1 MDEDSSFSWK
11 KILIPAYGPSVLF
24 GISNGAILPIVAIT
38 AMELGASSALSGLI
52 VALIGLGSLLSN
64 LPAAMVISRIGERLA
79 LVGASLSSILAMLLC
94 IFATNHWV
102 LAAGVLIFG
111 ISTSVFYLA
120 RQTYLIEMV
129 PFALR
134 ARALASLGGA
144 QRLGAFVGP
153 FLSAAAMHAFG
164 LDGAYMVAICTLL
177 VAGVICYFMP
187 DLPVTTRAAPAGTA
201 KPRLTR
207 LAVEHRK
214 VFLTLG
220 IGALC
225 IAAMRA
231 ARQIAIP
238 LWAVHIGLS
247 PSVTAMVFGAV
258 SSLDML
264 VFYPAGKVMD
274 HYGRLWVA
282 LPCALLLGLS
292 FFLIPLTGQ
301 MWSFVFACL
310 LMGLGNGIGSGLV
323 MTLGADASPKIGRT
337 EFIGLWRL
345 IADVG
350 NSAGPFVL
358 SGITAWISLA
368 AGITLTGV
376 FGVVA
381 AAVFWWFL
389 PHQQRK

>member
-79 LVGASLSSILAMLLC
+79 LVGASISSILAMLLC

-102 LAAGVLIFG
+102 LALGVLIFG

-153 FLSAAAMHAFG
+153 FLSAAAMQALG
-164 LDGAYMVAICTLL
+164 LSGAYMVAICTLL

-187 DLPVTTRAAPAGTA
+187 DLPVTARSAPAGTA
-201 KPRLTR
+201 KPKLTK

-292 FFLIPLTGQ
+292 FFLIPLTGH
-301 MWSFVFACL
+301 MWTFVFACL

-381 AAVFWWFL
+381 AAIFWWFL
-389 PHQQRK
+389 PHQSRK